1 MWAALAATALVA
13 GCSSSNGSDGA
24 PAPTS
29 IVEPGPDATPQVT
42 SATSPPPDPTAPTTD
57 APPLPDASPGP
68 FAVGHTTL
76 VVPADATGQ
85 ELMVDVW
92 YPSDGS
98 PGTKARYDLVAGVR
112 IDGRLAE
119 ADVPPAPGSFPLVV
133 YSHGSGGFR
142 FVATY
147 FTEVLASHGYVV
159 AAVDHPGDTIIDA
172 AIRLSSGE
180 SLDLA
185 AAVRRRY
192 DDLRRV
198 IDGVTSASAAAS
210 SDTNRVP
217 FAGSVDPDR
226 IVLAGH
232 SLGGAGAVGAA
243 AADPRVDAVIAMDAT
258 WGILT
263 PEELAEVRVPVLIM
277 YGMAGQAP
285 GSREIEAGTAA
296 PWYRTD
302 LTRASHVGFTDACS
316 YQALVPG
323 WMAAGAPAE
332 VEAYVAELTAAD
344 CGPSVLPSDR
354 LHDLV
359 DGYSLAFLARYL
371 DGDPAWDATLMQPR
385 PDVEVDHN
393 P

>member
-1 MWAALAATALVA
+1 MRIGFIGLGRMGGNMVRRLIRDGHEVVAYNRTPEKTREIAGEGAIPSFSIAELVEKLEKPRTVWIMVPA
-13 GCSSSNGSDGA
+13 G
-24 PAPTS
+24 
-29 IVEPGPDATPQVT
+29 DATEAQI
-42 SATSPPPDPTAPTTD
+42 A
-57 APPLPDASPGP
+57 
-68 FAVGHTTL
+68 
-76 VVPADATGQ
+76 
-85 ELMVDVW
+85 ELMEH
-92 YPSDGS
+92 
-98 PGTKARYDLVAGVR
+98 L
-112 IDGRLAE
+112 E
-119 ADVPPAPGSFPLVV
+119 
-133 YSHGSGGFR
+133 
-142 FVATY
+142 
-147 FTEVLASHGYVV
+147 
-159 AAVDHPGDTIIDA
+159 PGDTIIDA

-263 PEELAEVRVPVLIM
+263 PEELAEVQVPVLIM

-371 DGDPAWDATLMQPR
+371 DGDPAWDATLVQPR